1 MNETYPFSLEPLPYD
16 YDALEPV
23 ISAETLQFHHDKHLA
38 TYVEK
43 LNKAL
48 EPYKEL
54 HSMTLE
60 QLLTEPLTVPDSVK
74 TEIKNNG
81 GGVYNHQLY
90 FCCMK
95 PAEDSTPPTGPLK
108 TMIDTAF
115 GSFDTFVRDLTNAAL
130 TQFGSGYGWLVEH
143 DGMLEIKKMPNQDVP
158 LGKNITPLL
167 PVDVWEHAYYLQY
180 QNRRMDYVNNWFC
193 LINWDYVEQ
202 LLEDTK
208 KSVS

>member
-16 YDALEPV
+16 YHALEPV

-38 TYVEK
+38 AYVEK

-54 HSMTLE
+54 QSMTLE

-90 FCCMK
+90 FACMK
-95 PAEDSTPPTGPLK
+95 PADDSVPPSGSLK
-108 TMIDTAF
+108 TMIDAAF
-115 GSFDTFVRDLTNAAL
+115 GSFDSFVRELTNAAL
-130 TQFGSGYGWLVEH
+130 TQFGSGYGWLVKH
-143 DGMLEIKKMPNQDVP
+143 DDMLEIIKMPNQDVP
-158 LGKNITPLL
+158 LGKNMTPLL

-193 LINWDYVEQ
+193 LINWDYVQQ
-202 LLEDTK
+202 LLDSSLP
-208 KSVS
+208 KSK